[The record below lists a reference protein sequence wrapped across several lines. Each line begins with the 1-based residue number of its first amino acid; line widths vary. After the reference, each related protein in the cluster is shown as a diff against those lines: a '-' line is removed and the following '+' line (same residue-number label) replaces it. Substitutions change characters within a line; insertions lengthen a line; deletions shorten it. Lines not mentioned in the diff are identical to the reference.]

1 MPEHLRALVVVL
13 VIAAIAFHFA
23 RGMAV
28 SLVPEDTFRRW
39 RNLWFLMTLLLFLSH
54 SYWVYALVV
63 TFYLLATTRREAHI
77 VGLYFLLLF
86 VAPPARV
93 EIPGFGLVNYIFALN
108 QYRLLALVLL
118 LPAAVA
124 LLQRAS
130 TLKLGRSPVDGMVL
144 GFLVLMSLL
153 QFREANLTSGLRYM
167 VTNVVDIFLPYYV
180 ISRSLRDME
189 GFRHA
194 LLGFVLSGVV
204 ISLLAAFEVLRSW
217 KLYFVVLGALGL
229 NPMEFGGYLYRG
241 SLLRPN
247 ASVGNSIV
255 LGYIAMVALGYFLFL
270 RESLTSRLHLKA
282 GFLVLAG
289 GVLASLSRGPWVG
302 AAFMFVLYVA
312 MGPGAVRQLFRLGVA
327 ALAGGVVLSFI
338 PAGRAILDM
347 LPFIGTVDEFN
358 VEYRANL
365 LTAALPVIERN
376 LWLGSVDYLQAPEL
390 QVMIQGDGIIDI
402 VNSYIGVL
410 LEMGLVGLF
419 FFVGMFLQALRQVRR
434 ARLRSRELD
443 GDFQLLGRVLIA
455 TLGGIMLVIYT
466 VSGISAVPVVYWT
479 ALGLCVAYTTMVDRT
494 LAEARPA
501 HE

>member
-1 MPEHLRALVVVL
+1 MVVL
-13 VIAAIAFHFA
+13 VLAAIAFRFA
-23 RGMAV
+23 RGLATP
-28 SLVPEDTFRRW
+28 LVPEDTFRRW

-54 SYWVYALVV
+54 SYWVYALGLA
-63 TFYLLATTRREAHI
+63 FYLLATTRREAHI

-108 QYRLLALVLL
+108 QYRLLGLVLL

-130 TLKLGRSPVDGMVL
+130 TLKLGRSPVDWMVL

-180 ISRSLRDME
+180 ISRSLRDMD

-194 LLGFVLSGVV
+194 LLGFVLSGLV
-204 ISLLAAFEVLRSW
+204 ISLLAAFEVFRSW

-255 LGYIAMVALGYFLFL
+255 LGYIVMVALGYFLFL
-270 RESLTSRLHLKA
+270 RQSLTSRFHLKV
-282 GFLVLAG
+282 GLIVLAG
-289 GVLASLSRGPWVG
+289 GVMASLSRGPWVG
-302 AAFMFVLYVA
+302 AAFMYVLYLA
-312 MGPGAVRQLFRLGVA
+312 MGPAAARQIFRLGVM
-327 ALAGGVVLSFI
+327 ALAGGVLLNFV
-338 PAGRAILDM
+338 PAGRAVLDM

-410 LEMGLVGLF
+410 LEMGVVGLF
-419 FFVGMFLQALRQVRR
+419 FFVGMFFQALRQVRR
-434 ARLRSRELD
+434 ARLLSRELD
-443 GDFQLLGRVLIA
+443 ADFQLLGRVLIA

-479 ALGLCVAYTTMVDRT
+479 ALGLCVAYAAMVDRT
-494 LAEARPA
+494 LAEKRPT